1 MRLLRQLRLLFAR
14 PTRPVV
20 AGVFARQTKAWCDAR
35 VLVRTY
41 YLVHLLF
48 AAQALG
54 WIERARGAAPS
65 LLWPVTWMRFVGIE
79 VGVVAVHVFSVA
91 AALLAA
97 LCPHVRLLRALAWL
111 GFFEAVGFTWSFG
124 KISHSWHAWLWVGL
138 CFVLLPDRALSAIE
152 ARRSDRQGVLTVV
165 WLAQALPLLFY
176 SLTGGWKVVGAIMQ
190 AARGETH
197 SFSPDALAIQL
208 ARVHLMT
215 GSRSALGGFFIDH
228 ALLGWPLYLLA
239 IYLELFALLVAFR
252 PALQRP
258 WAICLITAHI
268 VVYLT
273 MRIDFM
279 SQAFLLALLFFR
291 SPFAP
296 QGVAWRDVL
305 RAVPLLGLLWWRR
318 VPDHMKVRFR
328 SCDPPASTVTLTN
341 IST

>member
-1 MRLLRQLRLLFAR
+1 MKRLL
-14 PTRPVV
+14 
-20 AGVFARQTKAWCDAR
+20 VF
-35 VLVRTY
+35 
-41 YLVHLLF
+41 
-48 AAQALG
+48 
-54 WIERARGAAPS
+54 P
-65 LLWPVTWMRFVGIE
+65 
-79 VGVVAVHVFSVA
+79 
-91 AALLAA
+91 LLAA
-97 LCPHVRLLRALAWL
+97 LVVAACGGAGIPGL
-111 GFFEAVGFTWSFG
+111 GGGGPKVGMVTDIGQLEDKSFDEFSWKGVQDGAKAVGGS
-124 KISHSWHAWLWVGL
+124 
-138 CFVLLPDRALSAIE
+138 
-152 ARRSDRQGVLTVV
+152 
-165 WLAQALPLLFY
+165 AQAIV
-176 SLTGGWKVVGAIMQ
+176 TKDTEG
-190 AARGETH
+190 
-197 SFSPDALAIQL
+197 DNALAIQL
-208 ARVHLMT
+208 ARIHLMT

-279 SQAFLLALLFFR
+279 SQAFLLALLLFR

-318 VPDHMKVRFR
+318 VPDHMRVRFR